1 MGNLRR
7 RLARYNGRDFT
18 CFNFMPNITPSPG
31 SEPPARFL
39 TDRQRQSVLW
49 GAVGLGLL
57 AALWALGPVLVPFV
71 AAAILAYILEP
82 LVDMLVARR
91 VPRILAVIL
100 TLLLALVLMLAVVAI
115 IVPIVIKES
124 QAIRTHLPTLV
135 LSINE
140 SLLPWI
146 KRTLGI
152 DLQWD
157 GAALAQWLRTHLATS
172 GDEIMAAVLGTLRSG
187 GNVALQV
194 IGLVFLVPIVVF
206 YCLLDWHDLM
216 RRFQRLIPA
225 RWQPLIHGFTSETD
239 HLLGQYLRG
248 QMLVM
253 GSLAIYYCI
262 ALWLAGFELWL
273 PIGLLTGLLIF
284 VPYLGFGLIW
294 VAAIYGA
301 GQVLESIFLTPR
313 LVGERIGLHPLAVIL
328 ALLAFGSLFGFV
340 GVLLAL
346 PLAAVLAVALRRLK
360 HAYLASDFF
369 SRADD

>member
-1 MGNLRR
+1 
-7 RLARYNGRDFT
+7 
-18 CFNFMPNITPSPG
+18 MPNITPSPG

-284 VPYLGFGLIW
+284 VPYLGFGLGLLFALVAGMLQLGPLNGLIW

>member
-1 MGNLRR
+1 
-7 RLARYNGRDFT
+7 
-18 CFNFMPNITPSPG
+18 MPNITPNPG

-49 GAVGLGLL
+49 GAVGFGLL
-57 AALWALGPVLVPFV
+57 AALWVLGPVLAPFV

-91 VPRILAVIL
+91 VPRMLAVIL
-100 TLLLALVLMLAVVAI
+100 TLLFALVLMLAVVAI

-152 DLQWD
+152 ELQWD

-172 GDEIMAAVLGTLRSG
+172 GDEIMGTVLGTLRSG

-206 YCLLDWHDLM
+206 YCLLDWHDLV

-225 RWQPLIHGFTSETD
+225 RWKPLIHGFTSETD

-253 GSLAIYYCI
+253 GSLAIYYSI

-284 VPYLGFGLIW
+284 VPYLGFGLGLLFALVAGMLQLGPLTGLIW

-301 GQVLESIFLTPR
+301 GQVLESVFLTPR

-328 ALLAFGSLFGFV
+328 ALLAFGSLFGFI